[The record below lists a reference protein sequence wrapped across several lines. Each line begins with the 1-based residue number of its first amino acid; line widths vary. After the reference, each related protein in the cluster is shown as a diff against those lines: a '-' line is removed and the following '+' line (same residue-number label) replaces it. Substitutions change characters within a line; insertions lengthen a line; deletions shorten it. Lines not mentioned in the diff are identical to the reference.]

1 MDSFDLVKI
10 RDIWKR
16 LFGIDVEKKRR
27 VAGLLSA
34 AGHLQQLEKRYPET
48 PLADRLLAEI
58 EAEKTTVNGKTK
70 KRRRLLSQPESKE
83 PGITPG
89 DVFRIFGNGARTIL
103 METDWQGVPET
114 DRRAISEEAALWVYE
129 DGVFRGDGQWRRKT
143 RKGLLKHPE
152 IVSLNLAKKRNRF
165 GLRS

>member
-1 MDSFDLVKI
+1 MDSFDLVRI

-27 VAGLLSA
+27 AASLFSV

-48 PLADRLLAEI
+48 PSADRLLVEI
-58 EAEKTTVNGKTK
+58 EAGRIAKGNSK
-70 KRRRLLSQPESKE
+70 KWRRLPPNPESKE
-83 PGITPG
+83 PGVTPG
-89 DVFRIFGNGARTIL
+89 DIFRIFGNGARTIL
-103 METDWQGVPET
+103 TEADWLEIPEAN
-114 DRRAISEEAALWVYE
+114 RQAILEEAALWVYE

>member
-1 MDSFDLVKI
+1 MDSFDVVRI
-10 RDIWKR
+10 RDVWKR
-16 LFGIDVEKKRR
+16 LFDMNVEKKRR
-27 VAGLLSA
+27 TAGLLSVVA
-34 AGHLQQLEKRYPET
+34 HLQQLEKDYSET
-48 PLADRLLAEI
+48 PFADRLLAEI
-58 EAEKTTVNGKTK
+58 EAEKTVKSKLKK
-70 KRRRLLSQPESKE
+70 KRRLPSEPESKK
-83 PGITPG
+83 PGVTPG

-103 METDWQGVPET
+103 TEADWLDIPEAN
-114 DRRAISEEAALWVYE
+114 RQAILEEAALWVYE